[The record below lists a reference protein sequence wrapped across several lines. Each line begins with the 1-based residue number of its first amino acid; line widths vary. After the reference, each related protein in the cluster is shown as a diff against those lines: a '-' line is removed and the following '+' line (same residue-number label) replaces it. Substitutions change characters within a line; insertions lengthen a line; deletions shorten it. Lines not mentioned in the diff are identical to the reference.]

1 MKNQRGIT
9 LISLIVTVVILLI
22 LAGVTVNVNSNIVYK
37 MNIQK
42 IYTQLDIVE
51 AGVSVLY
58 EEYKDKNIDADSE
71 GYTHYTK
78 EELEQL
84 GIYGIEQQDTWI
96 NWNTGKVKMKYDDE
110 FYEGQ
115 GYKVEY
121 DETQIKNN
129 LDFDIDFDWD
139 KDRYKIHIIPKDN
152 KDGLRVAYRKKNHTN
167 WILVDKFEFEFI
179 ESGDYEFRLSD
190 KLGNS
195 NIQER
200 TITYAEDSG

>member
-1 MKNQRGIT
+1 MKDQRGIT
-9 LISLIVTVVILLI
+9 LIALISTVVILLI
-22 LAGVTVNVNSNIVYK
+22 LAGVTVNINSNIVEK

-51 AGVSVLY
+51 GGVSILY
-58 EEYKDKNIDADSE
+58 EEYKNKTIDADSE

-84 GIYGIEQQDTWI
+84 GIYGVEQDTWI
-96 NWNTGKVKMKYDDE
+96 NWSTREVKMKYNE
-110 FYEGQ
+110 KFYEGQ

-121 DETQIKNN
+121 NETQIKND
-129 LDFDIDFDWD
+129 LDFDINFSWD
-139 KDRYKIHIIPKDN
+139 KDRYKIYIVPKYN
-152 KDGLRVAYRKKNHTN
+152 KDGLRVAYKKKSQVN

-190 KLGNS
+190 KSGNS

-200 TITYAEDSG
+200 TIIYEEDSG